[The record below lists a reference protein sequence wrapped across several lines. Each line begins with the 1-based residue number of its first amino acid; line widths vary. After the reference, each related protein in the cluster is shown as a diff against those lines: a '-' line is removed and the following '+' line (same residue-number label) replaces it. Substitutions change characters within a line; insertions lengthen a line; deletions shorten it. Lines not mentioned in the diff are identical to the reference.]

1 MVEVLPPPTELIDD
15 ARKGVSSFDYRPE
28 SLDLSTKLSERNR
41 NSMVELAGDDPDALR
56 RRVAQGG
63 QSTLDLFSGEARELR
78 LDHSVDW
85 KKLRMIYEYSPS
97 DFMDLMNI
105 NGVGKSTIRAL
116 SYLAEVIHGEP
127 PSFQDP
133 VKYSFALGGK
143 DGIPKPV
150 NVHDYD
156 IAIEFYRD
164 ALGSIGSGDRNVQV
178 LIRNLS
184 RISYLRSGQG

>member
-1 MVEVLPPPTELIDD
+1 MEPERVGQLLQ
-15 ARKGVSSFDYRPE
+15 KGVHSVFLDYYVTESSA
-28 SLDLSTKLSERNR
+28 KLSERNR
-41 NSMVELAGDDPDALR
+41 NSMVEIAGDDPEALR
-56 RRVAQGG
+56 RRVSQEG

-78 LDHSVDW
+78 LDRNVDW

-150 NVHDYD
+150 SVHDYD
-156 IAIEFYRD
+156 VAIEFYRD
-164 ALGSIGSGDRNVQV
+164 ALGSIGSGNRSVQA